1 MSVLFAVFFLWS
13 ASAHDTYLRGSK
25 STMLAKEGVDKALPV
40 EEIDIQR
47 ALKTKWEGESS
58 PGVQVEIFKRAN
70 EEVKKMLLDGASKE
84 ARYAL
89 LLEWYPDKIP
99 FASVAQIKKFR
110 GDRGHMDENTKEYAD
125 EGKGRNDIKLKLF
138 KNRTPAEQKFLY
150 SGADKMFKLDLCPAA
165 DPSVQSELVNP
176 THEEAPTE
184 VASTETSSAQPQSYL
199 GSAQNTSGT
208 TSCSRVPIVVEQGF
222 VNMKQRF
229 STLSESNYHF
239 TKKQIEKLVHEAV
252 HPYVYDHKCEVL
264 AKEIFSFFLKSLP
277 YYVFKQISQ
286 GDSSVS
292 VDDAMRLI
300 QEPENYDNNLI
311 TLFTSG
317 KPEAKVAIDFTV
329 YVVLAK
335 YIQLG
340 TMEDATWLS
349 RYVDPSKNG
358 PSDCFHEDDVTL
370 QDTSKLDGVMWKIV
384 RWGIQ
389 TLVLQMSVL

>member
-176 THEEAPTE
+176 THEEAPSE
-184 VASTETSSAQPQSYL
+184 AAITETSSSQPRSYL
-199 GSAQNTSGT
+199 GSM
-208 TSCSRVPIVVEQGF
+208 CSLVPTVVGWGLS
-222 VNMKQRF
+222 NMKRRVSAILGLNETQ
-229 STLSESNYHF
+229 
-239 TKKQIEKLVHEAV
+239 KKIKRLIFEEVH
-252 HPYVYDHKCEVL
+252 HYVGHLECEVPADELFISFMKAL
-264 AKEIFSFFLKSLP
+264 A
-277 YYVFKQISQ
+277 YYVNELAIRVEHK
-286 GDSSVS
+286 VS
-292 VDDAMRLI
+292 EEEMMRVLT
-300 QEPENYDNNLI
+300 EPEKFDLNHRFILQMMTDGRTGLAPI
-311 TLFTSG
+311 F
-317 KPEAKVAIDFTV
+317 DFTL
-329 YVVLAK
+329 YVVLGDYIHHGAK
-335 YIQLG
+335 EDYEWFKKYVNATKKPPRKKGICFDKNDG
-340 TMEDATWLS
+340 TEQEI
-349 RYVDPSKNG
+349 V
-358 PSDCFHEDDVTL
+358 E
-370 QDTSKLDGVMWKIV
+370 LDGVIWKNV
-384 RWGIQ
+384 RWVIAY
-389 TLVLQMSVL
+389 LVPHVAAAAA